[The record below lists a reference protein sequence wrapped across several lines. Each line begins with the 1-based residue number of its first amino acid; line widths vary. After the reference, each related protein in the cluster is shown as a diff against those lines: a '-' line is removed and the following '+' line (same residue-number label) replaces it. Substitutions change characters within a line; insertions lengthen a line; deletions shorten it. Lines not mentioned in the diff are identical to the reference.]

1 MKSTEHHLSS
11 WRKSNHGLGTLT
23 DVVVLVSGSE
33 LEAERERCEELE
45 LLGEAQRAIC
55 VLRPVALPA
64 FETPHA
70 VFTAGVAFVVHHE
83 EDVAL
88 HPAGRLR
95 LLVVRTEDVQIVVD
109 VHGDGVIPVPEPRE
123 RRRRNVWSDF
133 FTSYCLIRFYPRVS
147 DILHHPHSCVSTT

>member
-1 MKSTEHHLSS
+1 M
-11 WRKSNHGLGTLT
+11 
-23 DVVVLVSGSE
+23 SGSE
-33 LEAERERCEELE
+33 LEAEREWREELE
-45 LLGEAQRAIC
+45 LLGEAQRAFC

-95 LLVVRTEDVQIVVD
+95 LLVVRTEDIQIVVD

-123 RRRRNVWSDF
+123 RRRRNVWSNL
-133 FTSYCLIRFYPRVS
+133 FTSYCLIRFFRVS
-147 DILHHPHSCVSTT
+147 DILHHPQSCVSTTREKEQRDYAQSDQTPSDVTL